1 MIIVDF
7 ELVMPNHSTVNLPF
21 VVIASIATPL
31 TYEFALFM
39 QYCKTAFK
47 SFINNIILFPVVAP
61 VPHTNQITIQI
72 G

>member
-31 TYEFALFM
+31 T
-39 QYCKTAFK
+39 
-47 SFINNIILFPVVAP
+47 
-61 VPHTNQITIQI
+61 
-72 G
+72 